1 MNDEQKIPA
10 EQSTD
15 SNLQPENMK
24 DNTLFQNSI
33 EETSKGTDFLD
44 LVKRPERKFQPI
56 TIDKEKLNFLNLK
69 TGSTIWSITN
79 AKFFLG
85 ILQGNAEEVIN
96 DLKKEYNLK

>member
-1 MNDEQKIPA
+1 MRNKKKPK

-15 SNLQPENMK
+15 NNLQPENMNENNLL
-24 DNTLFQNSI
+24 DNSI

-69 TGSTIWSITN
+69 TAQLFGQLGTPN
-79 AKFFLG
+79 FFWESFK
-85 ILQGNAEEVIN
+85 AM
-96 DLKKEYNLK
+96 LKKL